1 MDIEG
6 KVAFITGTRRIGR
19 LVGLA
24 LGQRGARGRP
34 GVSPVPG
41 LGRPGG
47 PGASGAGR
55 QAMPVQADL
64 SRAEEIEDAVKRI
77 AAVWG
82 GVDILVN
89 LASVYASKPFE
100 ETTGSDWDLNMNVN
114 LRSAFLCA
122 RAVTPG
128 MKANGGGRII
138 NCADW
143 TAASGR
149 PRYRGYLPYYVS
161 KVGVVG
167 LTEALALELAPYN
180 ILVNAIAPGP
190 MVPPPDLTPEAV
202 EKVRQVTPL
211 GRWGGG
217 GTDRPGGGRPDRER
231 FHHGRMHPGRWR
243 PPYLVRVGSPL
254 GRRLPGHRRNRHGE
268 GMGMEGY
275 RCGAGWLGR
284 GDPDNRVKSIAADC
298 PGGRWCWRL
307 QSPAGVYWL
316 RRERLPPIPPRRRPR
331 PQAGQGPLSRPEWMV
346 GPAPCPLRWENA
358 WPIAYPGGDP
368 GGRHGGVAGDLRRLQ
383 GLGDYRLALDAGST
397 LAMASVYRLQ
407 FQCSSLFDPHRESA
421 REYRRSFK
429 ENGRDRAG

>member
-6 KVAFITGTRRIGR
+6 KVAFITGARRIGR
-19 LVGLA
+19 LVGGA
-24 LGQRGARGRP
+24 LGQRGAR
-34 GVSPVPG
+34 VA
-41 LGRPGG
+41 LGYHRSRES
-47 PGASGAGR
+47 AEQAARELRAAGR
-55 QAMPVQADL
+55 QAMAVQADM
-64 SRAEEIEDAVKRI
+64 SREEEIEDAVKRI

-128 MKANGGGRII
+128 MKARGGGRII

-167 LTEALALELAPYN
+167 LTEALALELAPYD

-202 EKVRQVTPL
+202 EKVRRATPL

-217 GTDRPGGGRPDRER
+217 EQIALAAVGLIESDFITGECI
-231 FHHGRMHPGRWR
+231 
-243 PPYLVRVGSPL
+243 RV
-254 GRRLPGHRRNRHGE
+254 
-268 GMGMEGY
+268 
-275 RCGAGWLGR
+275 
-284 GDPDNRVKSIAADC
+284 D
-298 PGGRWCWRL
+298 
-307 QSPAGVYWL
+307 
-316 RRERLPPIPPRRRPR
+316 
-331 PQAGQGPLSRPEWMV
+331 
-346 GPAPCPLRWENA
+346 
-358 WPIAYPGGDP
+358 
-368 GGRHGGVAGDLRRLQ
+368 GGRHVL
-383 GLGDYRLALDAGST
+383 
-397 LAMASVYRLQ
+397 
-407 FQCSSLFDPHRESA
+407 
-421 REYRRSFK
+421 
-429 ENGRDRAG
+429 

>member
-24 LGQRGARGRP
+24 LGQRGAR
-34 GVSPVPG
+34 VA
-41 LGRPGG
+41 LGYHRSRES
-47 PGASGAGR
+47 AERAAQELRAAGR
-55 QAMPVQADL
+55 QAMTVQADL
-64 SRAEEIEDAVKRI
+64 SREEEIRDAVKRI
-77 AAVWG
+77 AADLG

-128 MKANGGGRII
+128 MKARKGGRII

-149 PRYRGYLPYYVS
+149 PRYKGYLPYYVS

-167 LTEALALELAPYN
+167 LTEALALELAPDN
-180 ILVNAIAPGP
+180 ILVNAVAPGP

-217 GTDRPGGGRPDRER
+217 EQIALAVIALIESDFITGECI
-231 FHHGRMHPGRWR
+231 
-243 PPYLVRVGSPL
+243 RV
-254 GRRLPGHRRNRHGE
+254 
-268 GMGMEGY
+268 
-275 RCGAGWLGR
+275 
-284 GDPDNRVKSIAADC
+284 D
-298 PGGRWCWRL
+298 
-307 QSPAGVYWL
+307 
-316 RRERLPPIPPRRRPR
+316 
-331 PQAGQGPLSRPEWMV
+331 
-346 GPAPCPLRWENA
+346 
-358 WPIAYPGGDP
+358 
-368 GGRHGGVAGDLRRLQ
+368 GGRHVL
-383 GLGDYRLALDAGST
+383 
-397 LAMASVYRLQ
+397 
-407 FQCSSLFDPHRESA
+407 
-421 REYRRSFK
+421 
-429 ENGRDRAG
+429 

>member
-24 LGQRGARGRP
+24 LGQRGAR
-34 GVSPVPG
+34 VA
-41 LGRPGG
+41 LGYHRSRDS
-47 PGASGAGR
+47 AEQAARELRSAGR
-55 QAMPVQADL
+55 QAMAVQADL
-64 SRAEEIEDAVKRI
+64 SREEEIRDAVARI
-77 AAVWG
+77 AAVWD
-82 GVDILVN
+82 GVDILIN

-128 MKANGGGRII
+128 MKAGGGGRII

-149 PRYRGYLPYYVS
+149 PRYKGYLPYYVS

-190 MVPPPDLTPEAV
+190 MMPPPDLAQEAV

-217 GTDRPGGGRPDRER
+217 EQIALAAIGLIESDFITGECI
-231 FHHGRMHPGRWR
+231 
-243 PPYLVRVGSPL
+243 RV
-254 GRRLPGHRRNRHGE
+254 
-268 GMGMEGY
+268 
-275 RCGAGWLGR
+275 
-284 GDPDNRVKSIAADC
+284 D
-298 PGGRWCWRL
+298 
-307 QSPAGVYWL
+307 
-316 RRERLPPIPPRRRPR
+316 
-331 PQAGQGPLSRPEWMV
+331 
-346 GPAPCPLRWENA
+346 
-358 WPIAYPGGDP
+358 
-368 GGRHGGVAGDLRRLQ
+368 GGRHV
-383 GLGDYRLALDAGST
+383 
-397 LAMASVYRLQ
+397 
-407 FQCSSLFDPHRESA
+407 F
-421 REYRRSFK
+421 
-429 ENGRDRAG
+429 

>member
-24 LGQRGARGRP
+24 LGQKGAR
-34 GVSPVPG
+34 VA
-41 LGRPGG
+41 LGYHRSRES
-47 PGASGAGR
+47 AEQAARELRDAGR

-64 SRAEEIEDAVKRI
+64 NRQEEISDAVKRI

-82 GVDILVN
+82 GVDVLVN

-100 ETTGSDWDLNMNVN
+100 ETTEHDWDLNMNVN

-122 RAVTPG
+122 RAVIPG
-128 MKANGGGRII
+128 MKARGGGRII

-149 PRYRGYLPYYVS
+149 PRYKGYLPYYVS

-180 ILVNAIAPGP
+180 ILVNAVAPGP

-217 GTDRPGGGRPDRER
+217 EQIALAVIGLIDSDFITGECI
-231 FHHGRMHPGRWR
+231 
-243 PPYLVRVGSPL
+243 RV
-254 GRRLPGHRRNRHGE
+254 
-268 GMGMEGY
+268 
-275 RCGAGWLGR
+275 
-284 GDPDNRVKSIAADC
+284 D
-298 PGGRWCWRL
+298 
-307 QSPAGVYWL
+307 
-316 RRERLPPIPPRRRPR
+316 
-331 PQAGQGPLSRPEWMV
+331 
-346 GPAPCPLRWENA
+346 
-358 WPIAYPGGDP
+358 
-368 GGRHGGVAGDLRRLQ
+368 GGRHIL
-383 GLGDYRLALDAGST
+383 
-397 LAMASVYRLQ
+397 
-407 FQCSSLFDPHRESA
+407 
-421 REYRRSFK
+421 
-429 ENGRDRAG
+429 

>member
-24 LGQRGARGRP
+24 LGQKGAR
-34 GVSPVPG
+34 VA
-41 LGRPGG
+41 LGYHRSRES
-47 PGASGAGR
+47 AEQAARELRDAGR

-64 SRAEEIEDAVKRI
+64 NRQEEISDAVKRI

-82 GVDILVN
+82 GVDVLVN

-100 ETTGSDWDLNMNVN
+100 ETTEHDWDLNMNVN

-122 RAVTPG
+122 RAVIPG
-128 MKANGGGRII
+128 MKARGGGRII

-149 PRYRGYLPYYVS
+149 PRYKGYLPYYVS

-180 ILVNAIAPGP
+180 ILVNAVAPGP

-217 GTDRPGGGRPDRER
+217 EQIALAVIGLIESDFITGECI
-231 FHHGRMHPGRWR
+231 
-243 PPYLVRVGSPL
+243 RV
-254 GRRLPGHRRNRHGE
+254 
-268 GMGMEGY
+268 
-275 RCGAGWLGR
+275 
-284 GDPDNRVKSIAADC
+284 D
-298 PGGRWCWRL
+298 
-307 QSPAGVYWL
+307 
-316 RRERLPPIPPRRRPR
+316 
-331 PQAGQGPLSRPEWMV
+331 
-346 GPAPCPLRWENA
+346 
-358 WPIAYPGGDP
+358 
-368 GGRHGGVAGDLRRLQ
+368 GGRHIL
-383 GLGDYRLALDAGST
+383 
-397 LAMASVYRLQ
+397 
-407 FQCSSLFDPHRESA
+407 
-421 REYRRSFK
+421 
-429 ENGRDRAG
+429 

>member
-24 LGQRGARGRP
+24 LGQKGAR
-34 GVSPVPG
+34 VA
-41 LGRPGG
+41 LGYHRSRES
-47 PGASGAGR
+47 AEQAARELRDAGR

-64 SRAEEIEDAVKRI
+64 NRQEEISDAVKRI

-100 ETTGSDWDLNMNVN
+100 ETTEHDWDLNMNVN

-122 RAVTPG
+122 RAVIPG
-128 MKANGGGRII
+128 MKAKGGGRII

-149 PRYRGYLPYYVS
+149 PRYKGYLPYYVS

-167 LTEALALELAPYN
+167 LTEALALELAPYD
-180 ILVNAIAPGP
+180 ILVNAVAPGP

-217 GTDRPGGGRPDRER
+217 EQIALAVIGLIESDFITGECI
-231 FHHGRMHPGRWR
+231 
-243 PPYLVRVGSPL
+243 RV
-254 GRRLPGHRRNRHGE
+254 
-268 GMGMEGY
+268 
-275 RCGAGWLGR
+275 
-284 GDPDNRVKSIAADC
+284 D
-298 PGGRWCWRL
+298 
-307 QSPAGVYWL
+307 
-316 RRERLPPIPPRRRPR
+316 
-331 PQAGQGPLSRPEWMV
+331 
-346 GPAPCPLRWENA
+346 
-358 WPIAYPGGDP
+358 
-368 GGRHGGVAGDLRRLQ
+368 GGRHIL
-383 GLGDYRLALDAGST
+383 
-397 LAMASVYRLQ
+397 
-407 FQCSSLFDPHRESA
+407 
-421 REYRRSFK
+421 
-429 ENGRDRAG
+429 

>member
-24 LGQRGARGRP
+24 LGQRGAR
-34 GVSPVPG
+34 VA
-41 LGRPGG
+41 LGYHRSRES
-47 PGASGAGR
+47 AERAAEELRAAGR
-55 QAMPVQADL
+55 QAMTVQADL
-64 SRAEEIEDAVKRI
+64 SREEEIRDAVKRI
-77 AAVWG
+77 AADLG

-128 MKANGGGRII
+128 MKARKGGRII

-149 PRYRGYLPYYVS
+149 PRYKGYLPYYVS

-167 LTEALALELAPYN
+167 LTEALALELAPDN
-180 ILVNAIAPGP
+180 ILVNAVAPGP

-217 GTDRPGGGRPDRER
+217 EQIALAVIALIESDFITGECI
-231 FHHGRMHPGRWR
+231 
-243 PPYLVRVGSPL
+243 RV
-254 GRRLPGHRRNRHGE
+254 
-268 GMGMEGY
+268 
-275 RCGAGWLGR
+275 
-284 GDPDNRVKSIAADC
+284 D
-298 PGGRWCWRL
+298 
-307 QSPAGVYWL
+307 
-316 RRERLPPIPPRRRPR
+316 
-331 PQAGQGPLSRPEWMV
+331 
-346 GPAPCPLRWENA
+346 
-358 WPIAYPGGDP
+358 
-368 GGRHGGVAGDLRRLQ
+368 GGRHVL
-383 GLGDYRLALDAGST
+383 
-397 LAMASVYRLQ
+397 
-407 FQCSSLFDPHRESA
+407 
-421 REYRRSFK
+421 
-429 ENGRDRAG
+429 